1 MKRLLPLAF
10 LLAAGCDPAPS
21 DYPTVEQARSTA
33 AEWAKVNA
41 LAAQGKL
48 TSTYS
53 VGMRAEARN
62 QLTKAQSAFPDPTSP
77 QAREVRSLL
86 AMPDDAP
93 AAELAAHADTLKKL
107 EDALAVS

>member
-1 MKRLLPLAF
+1 MKRLFPLAF

-41 LAAQGKL
+41 LAANGKL
-48 TSTYS
+48 TSTYAAT
-53 VGMRAEARN
+53 MRAEARS
-62 QLTKAQSAFPDPTSP
+62 QLKTAQSAFPDPKSP

-86 AMPDDAP
+86 DLPDGAP
-93 AAELAAHADTLKKL
+93 AAELSAHAD
-107 EDALAVS
+107 AL